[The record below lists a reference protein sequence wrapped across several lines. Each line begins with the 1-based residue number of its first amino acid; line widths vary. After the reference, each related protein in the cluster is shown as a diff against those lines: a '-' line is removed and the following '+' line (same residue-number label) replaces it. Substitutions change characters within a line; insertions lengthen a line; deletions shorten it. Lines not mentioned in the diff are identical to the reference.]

1 MTATPHRTPASGLN
15 SPPAAPEQVET
26 GQAPPTPAAG
36 GVGLLAAA
44 VGAGLLCLLV
54 TGVAATYD
62 AVKEGDGLSLVDQ
75 PILTWMIAHRTGGL
89 DTVVTAFTNIGG
101 PTLLPIIATIVTVL
115 LAWRWH
121 SWTPIAFMIVATA
134 GSLAMTAAGKDLAA
148 RARPPQSSAVPPFET
163 SPSFPSGHTLNSTV
177 IAIVLSYLVI
187 LHLHRRRSKIAVIIG
202 LGIYAILMG
211 LSRVFLGHHW
221 FTDVVAGWV
230 AGAAW
235 ALVLILA
242 HRLLLGVQLR
252 RRRRHLAPE
261 QTLKP
266 ATGSTD

>member
-1 MTATPHRTPASGLN
+1 MPADPHRPPVTGQD
-15 SPPAAPEQVET
+15 SPPAPPQQVET

-36 GVGLLAAA
+36 GIGLLAAA

-62 AVKEGDGLSLVDQ
+62 AVKEGDGLSMIDQ
-75 PILTWMIAHRTGGL
+75 PVLAWMMAHRTGGL
-89 DTVVTAFTNIGG
+89 DTAVTAFTHIGG
-101 PTLLPIIATIVTVL
+101 PTLLPIIAAIVTVL

-177 IAIVLSYLVI
+177 IAIVLSYLLI
-187 LHLHRRRSKIAVIIG
+187 RHLQRRRTKVAVIVG
-202 LGIYAILMG
+202 LGIYTILMG

-242 HRLLLGVQLR
+242 HRLLLAVQLR
-252 RRRRHLAPE
+252 RRRQHPT
-261 QTLKP
+261 QI
-266 ATGSTD
+266 